1 MFRKLIL
8 SAVLATATLTGLTA
22 TTSNAD
28 ASVPTILPH
37 HHFEVMATRG
47 GECKSHGVYHLQARA
62 EVVATRLR
70 LEGYRVEIRQY

>member
-8 SAVLATATLTGLTA
+8 SAVIAAATLTGLSATA
-22 TTSNAD
+22 STAD
-28 ASVPTILPH
+28 AGVPTILPH
-37 HHFEVMATRG
+37 HHFDVMATRG

-70 LEGYRVEIRQY
+70 LEGFRVEIRQF